1 MRTRRASQRCPRVPR
16 RQWAPW
22 GWGGRTWTLPPP
34 SSPTASLGAFPGVCA
49 ECPELPRGLTSSSN
63 RPAQLRSET
72 IDLKPHLQSHR
83 KLTVEPREPPFCR
96 VHPLG
101 QGDLRGP
108 VSTSPAVLGHVQ
120 QSWGE
125 APPNPALGTGAGL
138 SGWAQGGATVP
149 REAGLPATCP
159 GTVRLCGQGWRP
171 VSRPLAYTRPVTA
184 AVPTPHR
191 TQQHSLP
198 PAQEM
203 LPGFKAPWPFSWPAR
218 LETQGPCAA

>member
-22 GWGGRTWTLPPP
+22 GWGGRTWALPPP

-83 KLTVEPREPPFCR
+83 KLTAEPREPPFCR

-125 APPNPALGTGAGL
+125 APPKSSARHWSWTLRTGTGRRHSAQRSWASSHVSWNRAALWSGLEASLPTTGIHEASDCGGSHASQNPAAFPPTRSGNAPRLQSPVAIFLAG
-138 SGWAQGGATVP
+138 QT
-149 REAGLPATCP
+149 
-159 GTVRLCGQGWRP
+159 
-171 VSRPLAYTRPVTA
+171 
-184 AVPTPHR
+184 
-191 TQQHSLP
+191 
-198 PAQEM
+198 
-203 LPGFKAPWPFSWPAR
+203 
-218 LETQGPCAA
+218 